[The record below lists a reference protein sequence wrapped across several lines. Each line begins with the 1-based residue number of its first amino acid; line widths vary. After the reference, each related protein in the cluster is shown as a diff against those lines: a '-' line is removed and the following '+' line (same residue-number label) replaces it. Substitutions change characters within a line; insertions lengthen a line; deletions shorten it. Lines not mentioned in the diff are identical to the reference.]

1 MICHYVALACHV
13 IFDCCRQEDEVQE
26 QASPESPVIN
36 TGASGGVGATP
47 NVQDLPEH
55 DDASDDE
62 QGPFDG
68 YDEDD
73 NHGDNQVVAQED
85 RKSTRLNS
93 SHSGDSRMPSSA

>member
-1 MICHYVALACHV
+1 M
-13 IFDCCRQEDEVQE
+13 
-26 QASPESPVIN
+26 IN

-73 NHGDNQVVAQED
+73 NMVITKRLLKNLLKKPKLVVRRGLPTVYAFDNISFLMLLVMLEGE
-85 RKSTRLNS
+85 LLPIGN
-93 SHSGDSRMPSSA
+93 